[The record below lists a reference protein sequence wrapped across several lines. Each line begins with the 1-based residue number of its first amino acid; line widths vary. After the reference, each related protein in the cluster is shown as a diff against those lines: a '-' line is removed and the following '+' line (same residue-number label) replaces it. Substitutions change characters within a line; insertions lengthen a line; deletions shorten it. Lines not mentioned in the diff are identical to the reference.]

1 MPDYGKVESSEHGD
15 PMADNQIEELP
26 EPESWGVYLR
36 RLASKVIAP
45 ELIDPSSS
53 QLRLLFA
60 CKGVRMFSFGFL
72 AVMLVTYLAT
82 LGLDAK
88 QIGLIFTLTL
98 VGDAAISL
106 FIVSNADVF
115 GRRKMLMVGASL
127 SLITSFFFALESNY
141 WLLVVFAT
149 LGVISPS
156 GNEVGPFMAIEL
168 SAIAQLTK
176 EEARTS
182 LMAWYNLVGSFSSA
196 LGALFCG
203 GLLEV
208 LSSVMGAEALAANPH
223 APYRVV
229 MLLYAF
235 IQGLKLFFF
244 SRLGP
249 EVEVPDSTK
258 VKAKDSPVKL
268 FMGLHKSKLVVLKL
282 CALFSLDSFA
292 GSLILQSIISHWFH
306 LKFFTS
312 AGTIGTI
319 VFVCNVIAGIS
330 ALLAVR
336 ISQAIGLILTMVV
349 THLPSNV
356 LTILV
361 PIMPTQTSAIIMLF
375 CRYSISQ
382 MDVPTRNAFVQ
393 NVVDADERSAAN
405 GLTNV
410 TRSIGASIGPLLAGL
425 LFATYGGSSGFPFFI
440 AGGLKIVYDLLLL
453 YSMQNYTGSGT
464 QSSSF
469 SSTSEATP
477 AKKATEP
484 EESQID
490 VVEFSPLSFVLNR
503 GIHGTDVDD
512 DDDLNADEVK
522 GGGPKGG
529 EKNEEFV
536 AHF

>member
-1 MPDYGKVESSEHGD
+1 MPEYGKIESSEHGE

-26 EPESWGVYLR
+26 DPESWGVCIR
-36 RLASKVIAP
+36 RHASKIIAP
-45 ELIDPSSS
+45 ELLDPSSS

-60 CKGVRMFSFGFL
+60 CKGVRLFSFGFL

-82 LGLDAK
+82 LGLDAT
-88 QIGLIFTLTL
+88 QIGLLFSLTL
-98 VGDAAISL
+98 IGDAAISL
-106 FIVSNADVF
+106 FITSNADIL
-115 GRRKMLMVGASL
+115 GRRKMLMIGATL
-127 SLITSFFFALESNY
+127 SLVTSFFFALGSSY
-141 WLLVVFAT
+141 WLLVVAAT
-149 LGVISPS
+149 LGVISPA

-176 EEARTS
+176 EESRTS

-208 LSSVMGAEALAANPH
+208 LYSVLGAEALANPH

-249 EVEVPDSTK
+249 EIEVPDVTK
-258 VKAKDSPVKL
+258 AKAKDSPVKL

-292 GSLILQSIISHWFH
+292 GSLVLQSIISHWFH
-306 LKFFTS
+306 LKFSTS

-319 VFVCNVIAGIS
+319 VFVCNIIAGIS
-330 ALLAVR
+330 ALLAAR
-336 ISQAIGLILTMVV
+336 IAQTIGLILTMVV

-361 PIMPTQTSAIIMLF
+361 PIMPTQTAAIIMLF

-410 TRSIGASIGPLLAGL
+410 TRSIGASIGPLLAGF
-425 LFATYGGSSGFPFFI
+425 LFVKYGGSSGSPFFI

-453 YSMQNYTGSGT
+453 YSMQNYAGSGT

-469 SSTSEATP
+469 SSSVEATP
-477 AKKATEP
+477 AKDTDAK
-484 EESQID
+484 ESEID
-490 VVEFSPLSFVLNR
+490 VVEFSPLSFVANR
-503 GIHGTDVDD
+503 GIQGTDDDD

-522 GGGPKGG
+522 EEEPKGG
-529 EKNEEFV
+529 EKTEEFV